1 MQVGFAIHL
10 LQLDHLTDRVRYGAI
25 QRIVT
30 QLPVPMSI
38 RERVSIGAA
47 VVGVANMAVVV
58 FARCVTSSDSVRNI
72 QDSKL
77 GRATDWIGNASR
89 ELIVI
94 QRPTSAAIQQ

>member
-47 VVGVANMAVVV
+47 VVGIANVAVVV
-58 FARCVTSSDSVRNI
+58 FAIGRANI
-72 QDSKL
+72 QLIDP
-77 GRATDWIGNASR
+77 RAIAN
-89 ELIVI
+89 
-94 QRPTSAAIQQ
+94 RPRYRSDRKSTRLNSSH